1 MWGAARLSIV
11 GPPSTKPSALTS
23 RLNPQHHHQ
32 QESEYKGYWHP
43 GLEDPFNALGITNVI
58 CKFREI
64 QATSAGRDPNEA
76 ADS

>member
-1 MWGAARLSIV
+1 MWGAARLSFV
-11 GPPSTKPSALTS
+11 GTPKPSALTS
-23 RLNPQHHHQ
+23 RLNPQNQ
-32 QESEYKGYWHP
+32 QQDEYKAYWHP

-64 QATSAGRDPNEA
+64 QAKSAGRDPNEA